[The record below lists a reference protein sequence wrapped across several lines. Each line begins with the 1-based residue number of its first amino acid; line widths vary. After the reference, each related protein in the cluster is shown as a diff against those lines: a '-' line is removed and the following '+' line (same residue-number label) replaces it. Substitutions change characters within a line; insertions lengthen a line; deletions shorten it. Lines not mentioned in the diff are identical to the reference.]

1 MKIGCDYG
9 DMPEVPREDYDEE
22 RGEHA
27 YKGCFW
33 SMVLAIVTFVIVSVI
48 LLTSCTTTEY
58 VPVVQTNTEHH
69 WHTDSVKEKDSTYHE
84 KTTTIMQL
92 DSAAM
97 AKYGIQLQKAERAWL
112 VKTEELQRQ
121 IERLEAMSQSKDSV
135 HDSIPVPYPVET
147 IKEVPAE
154 LSWWQRVRL
163 WLGNMVLMALLGV
176 LVYYGWRLWRV
187 FKVF

>member
-1 MKIGCDYG
+1 MA
-9 DMPEVPREDYDEE
+9 YDEFDFNQAMN
-22 RGEHA
+22 RVI
-27 YKGCFW
+27 KVLVIWMVILF
-33 SMVLAIVTFVIVSVI
+33 VLALLASCKSV
-48 LLTSCTTTEY
+48 EY

-69 WHTDSVKEKDSTYHE
+69 WHTDSIHEKDSTYHE

-135 HDSIPVPYPVET
+135 HDSIPVPYPVEV
-147 IKEVPAE
+147 IREVPAE
-154 LSWWQRVRL
+154 LSWWQRLRL
-163 WLGNMVLMALLGV
+163 WIGNIGLMAILGFV
-176 LVYYGWRLWRV
+176 GYWGVRMWKVYHS
-187 FKVF
+187 F